1 MALKRPDQ
9 GSTIGQIASA
19 LRCHERTARYYLHEV
34 NAGIDRYAS
43 NLAEVVDQ
51 GTLLSL
57 ARRHADTL
65 LGRRLAPLLVPIRSS
80 RSSRR

>member
-1 MALKRPDQ
+1 MSSTSSDQ

-43 NLAEVVDQ
+43 NLAEAVDQ
-51 GTLLSL
+51 RTLFSL
-57 ARRHADTL
+57 AHRHANTI
-65 LGRRLAPLLVPIRSS
+65 LGRRLAPLLVPA